1 MDEEE
6 QISFAQLS
14 VFKGGFT
21 RSAALNITGTSI
33 HRLGALVSKSLVQ
46 YMSSHNR
53 YAIHELLRQY
63 GEDQQLLR
71 PGAKEEVLDRYAAYY
86 CEFVKTNGEHLKG
99 TRQRLALTALESEIE
114 NIQVAWQWIVSK
126 SDTTRLDQAIDGIG
140 AFYQMQ
146 GRYSE
151 GTAVFRR
158 AVQGLEGGTSPQIK
172 RTLAK
177 SLIWSAAFARIT
189 GDVDEAR
196 FCLQRGTALVD
207 EIESANDKL
216 PSVRAFALLEMGHL
230 DRLRDADMARELY
243 AQSLLLYEQLGD
255 VRGMAGAQE
264 GLGFVANEIGDRT
277 DYRKRTEAVLAA
289 RQTLGDRVGIAR
301 ALAEV
306 SRAVRSLGR
315 LDEALTLAK
324 ESVDMY
330 RQLEDRAGLAGA
342 LSNLGDVLNW
352 LGRTSEAMEALEAS
366 VSLNRELGDRRALAD
381 AMGKLASSHA
391 RTAEY
396 ELASQEATLALSMSR
411 ELGDESR
418 VVWCLMVLG
427 KIAMYSGDYERARE
441 YLEESLGVL
450 SEKGMWVIH
459 AWSHSVMASVAW
471 GLGNLKLARE
481 HIVLALATGVQSSD
495 FNTTIQALQA
505 AALWLSEG
513 RDKARSLEIYGMV
526 RLHPKVNN
534 PQWFRDVVEP
544 HFANVAAYLPPATVA
559 SAQERGRQLDVWE
572 TAANVLADLEK

>member
-1 MDEEE
+1 
-6 QISFAQLS
+6 
-14 VFKGGFT
+14 
-21 RSAALNITGTSI
+21 
-33 HRLGALVSKSLVQ
+33 
-46 YMSSHNR
+46 MSRHNR

-146 GRYSE
+146 GRYYE
-151 GTAVFRR
+151 GTAAFRR
-158 AVQGLEGGTSPQIK
+158 AVQGLEGCTSLQIK

-177 SLIWSAAFARIT
+177 SLVWSAAFARIT

-196 FCLQRGTALVD
+196 LCLQRGTALLD
-207 EIESANDKL
+207 EIESANDKI
-216 PSVRAFALLEMGHL
+216 PSVRAFALLEMGNL
-230 DRLRDADMARELY
+230 DRLRDADTARELY
-243 AQSLLLYEQLGD
+243 EQSLLLYEQLGD
-255 VRGMAGAQE
+255 AWGMAGAQE
-264 GLGFVANEIGDRT
+264 GLGFVANEIGDRA

-396 ELASQEATLALSMSR
+396 ELASQEAKLALSMSR

-427 KIAMYSGDYERARE
+427 KVAMYSGDYERARQ

-450 SEKGMWVIH
+450 SEKGMWVIQ
-459 AWSHSVMASVAW
+459 AWSHSVMGSVAW
-471 GLGNLKLARE
+471 GLGNLELARE

-513 RDKARSLEIYGMV
+513 RDKARALEVYSMV

-544 HFANVAAYLPPATVA
+544 HFANVAAHLPPATVA
-559 SAQERGRQLDVWE
+559 TAQERGRQLDVWE
-572 TAANVLADLEK
+572 AAANVLAELEK